1 MSLRPFKMHNKSN
14 NLWNARQILPM
25 WKVKSMEISM
35 KKLTTTHVMYRI
47 FREWRPSKF
56 CVLRLDMREQRGVG
70 SRDRLHSRHP
80 HLRYNI
86 FKYTNIFSQPNKPM
100 HTFHHLDSHSL
111 TWEVFIKTKTHRE
124 IIYLSYSLPQFWT
137 IPVNIS
143 VTCGVSRFTIGRA
156 WRPSRQ
162 QWLKLEEGNCI
173 WRKVILNS

>member
-1 MSLRPFKMHNKSN
+1 MSLRPFKMHDKSN
-14 NLWNARQILPM
+14 NLWNAKQILPT

-47 FREWRPSKF
+47 FTEWRPSKF
-56 CVLRLDMREQRGVG
+56 CVLRLDVREQRGVG

-86 FKYTNIFSQPNKPM
+86 FKSTWGPPNIFSQPNKPM
-100 HTFHHLDSHSL
+100 HTFHRFDSHS
-111 TWEVFIKTKTHRE
+111 TTSEVFIKTKTHRE

-143 VTCGVSRFTIGRA
+143 VTYSSVSRFTIGRA
-156 WRPSRQ
+156 WRPSWQ
-162 QWLKLEEGNCI
+162 Q
-173 WRKVILNS
+173 

>member
-1 MSLRPFKMHNKSN
+1 MKSVIWPEDRGIWAGHYQWWSPQRCTCKQKRKFTASLFYFEQQSISCQLWASSKMSLRPFKMHDKSN
-14 NLWNARQILPM
+14 NLWNARQILPT

-70 SRDRLHSRHP
+70 SRDRLDSRHP

-100 HTFHHLDSHSL
+100 HTFHHFDSHSL
-111 TWEVFIKTKTHRE
+111 T
-124 IIYLSYSLPQFWT
+124 
-137 IPVNIS
+137 
-143 VTCGVSRFTIGRA
+143 
-156 WRPSRQ
+156 
-162 QWLKLEEGNCI
+162 
-173 WRKVILNS
+173 

>member
-1 MSLRPFKMHNKSN
+1 
-14 NLWNARQILPM
+14 
-25 WKVKSMEISM
+25 
-35 KKLTTTHVMYRI
+35 
-47 FREWRPSKF
+47 
-56 CVLRLDMREQRGVG
+56 MREQRGVG

-100 HTFHHLDSHSL
+100 HTFHHFDSHSSTL
-111 TWEVFIKTKTHRE
+111 EVFIKTKTHRE

-173 WRKVILNS
+173 WRKVILNSLEIFLHPILFKMSEPTKLLTLKDLLYYKVPSHWHLPRLSKVR